1 MANTPMREDV
11 VAGRNAVREALS
23 GERLP
28 DKIYLQRGELRG
40 AVLPLVAAAR
50 QKKIP
55 VEEVRREKLD
65 ALCPGVNHQGIAALC
80 RAVEYA
86 TLDDLFELAKE
97 RGEKPLFLIADRIQ
111 DPHNLGAMLRVCD
124 GAGAHG
130 LILPKHDACPLNSTV
145 VKASAGAALHVK
157 VARVTNLASTLETLK
172 ERGVWIAALEAD
184 GDDYATFDYD
194 TPLAL
199 ILGSEGRGVGR
210 LLREKSDFC
219 ISLPMRGKVN
229 SLNVSCA
236 TAVVLYA
243 AERARR
249 TRT

>member
-1 MANTPMREDV
+1 MANTPIREDI
-11 VAGRNAVREALS
+11 VAGRNAVREALES
-23 GERLP
+23 ERTP
-28 DKIYLQRGELRG
+28 DKIYLVRGEKHG
-40 AVLPLVAAAR
+40 AIHAIVQDAR
-50 QKKIP
+50 RRKIP

-65 ALCPGVNHQGIAALC
+65 ALCGGVNHQGIAALTPPMT
-80 RAVEYA
+80 YA
-86 TLDDLFELAKE
+86 SLDELFELAKE
-97 RGEKPLFLIADRIQ
+97 RGEKPLFLIADHIQ

-124 GAGAHG
+124 AVGAHG
-130 LILPKHDACPLNSTV
+130 VILPKHDACPINSTV
-145 VKASAGAALHVK
+145 VKASAGAALHTKIV
-157 VARVTNLASTLETLK
+157 RVTNLAACCETLK
-172 ERGVWIAALEAD
+172 QRGVWIAALEAD
-184 GDDYATFDYD
+184 GDDYASFDYD

-219 ISLPMRGKVN
+219 ISLPMHGNVN

-249 TRT
+249 KP